1 MSYRRRLWRA
11 IDRQKS
17 GYRRAMRP
25 VFKRAFDKQIQP
37 FLNEIMDFTD
47 ITHIEAPIK
56 LDPEPMQAAYKRLY
70 MTAALDFA
78 MQDRDRAKSDSG
90 LYILKSE
97 DEIIADMIMLAINDY
112 MATEIGLTIE
122 AIGDTSILKIQRIL
136 EKLVPE
142 IIDSGIGGGAAQTA
156 LRDQIKSAW
165 HRDRYFRT
173 ERIVRTEVNRASNW
187 GSLKGVQSTGAPH
200 YKLWLAAFTATSRPE
215 HGDAEGQRVDIDE
228 DFDVMGES
236 LQYPGDPAG
245 SAANTINCLCS
256 MTYETKELTE

>member
-37 FLNEIMDFTD
+37 FLDEIMTISN
-47 ITHIEAPIK
+47 ITHIEAPD
-56 LDPEPMQAAYKRLY
+56 LEDGPMQAAYKRLY

-90 LYILKSE
+90 IHILKGE
-97 DEIIADMIMLAINDY
+97 DEIITDMIMLAINDY
-112 MATEIGLTIE
+112 MSTEIGLTIT
-122 AIGDTSILKIQRIL
+122 AIGDTSKIVIQRLL

-142 IIDSGIGGGAAQTA
+142 ILDSGIGGGAAQTA
-156 LRDQIKSAW
+156 LRDRIRSEW
-165 HRDRYFRT
+165 HRSRYFRT

-200 YKLWLAAFTATSRPE
+200 YKLWLAAFTANSRPE

-256 MTYETKELTE
+256 MTYEIKQIES